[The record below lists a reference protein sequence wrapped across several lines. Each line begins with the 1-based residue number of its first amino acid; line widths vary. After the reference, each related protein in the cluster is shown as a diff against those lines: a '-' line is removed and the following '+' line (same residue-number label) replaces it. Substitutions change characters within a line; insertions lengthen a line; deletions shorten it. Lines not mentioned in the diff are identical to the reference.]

1 MSIRLTCP
9 QCQSALSVNNRLAG
23 REIRCPHCS
32 ESITVSGNQLESKQ
46 NDAPESVARSRGVAN
61 GSVELDRTTAPD
73 EEYLEPVELADATG
87 ADGIE
92 AEEIEVAELVL
103 DSVPKVSETNRI
115 SVASSRGSSVL
126 LGSLEEVS
134 LELEREQSSLS
145 DGEDEFDEISFPKKE
160 LPKDDMDMTP
170 MVDVTFLLLIFFMI
184 TASFSKEKVFEEPP
198 PLSDNAAL
206 ATEPPPVFDLVRVQI
221 DEFNGYTII
230 LPGGDEREA
239 SSKQD
244 LLLALSNARA
254 EVATGAN
261 EDQLKLM
268 IEAHVDCIHAAV
280 VAALD
285 AGRDKGFTNFQ
296 VQVVEEFQ

>member
-1 MSIRLTCP
+1 MSIRIECP
-9 QCQSALSVNNRLAG
+9 QCRSSLSVNNRLAG

-32 ESITVSGNQLESKQ
+32 GSISVPEKTLSAEQTS
-46 NDAPESVARSRGVAN
+46 APNSASAAIH
-61 GSVELDRTTAPD
+61 SAS
-73 EEYLEPVELADATG
+73 EEFEPVELAESSAETDFVPAEIADDRDAF
-87 ADGIE
+87 ANQM
-92 AEEIEVAELVL
+92 
-103 DSVPKVSETNRI
+103 DSDRP
-115 SVASSRGSSVL
+115 RGNGLL
-126 LGSLEEVS
+126 LGSLEQVS
-134 LELEREQSSLS
+134 LELEQAQRHIE
-145 DGEDEFDEISFPKKE
+145 EDEDSEEISFPKKE

-198 PLSDNAAL
+198 PLSDNAAM

-244 LLLALSNARA
+244 LLLALSDARA
-254 EVATGAN
+254 EVVTGAN

>member
-1 MSIRLTCP
+1 
-9 QCQSALSVNNRLAG
+9 VNNRLAG

-32 ESITVSGNQLESKQ
+32 GSISVPNKIISTEQTS
-46 NDAPESVARSRGVAN
+46 APNSAS
-61 GSVELDRTTAPD
+61 TAIHSAS
-73 EEYLEPVELADATG
+73 EEFEPVELAESTAESEFVPAEIADDRDAF
-87 ADGIE
+87 AIQ
-92 AEEIEVAELVL
+92 V
-103 DSVPKVSETNRI
+103 DSDRP
-115 SVASSRGSSVL
+115 RGNGLL
-126 LGSLEEVS
+126 LGSLEQVS
-134 LELEREQSSLS
+134 LELEQAQRHIE
-145 DGEDEFDEISFPKKE
+145 EDEDSEEISFPKKE

-198 PLSDNAAL
+198 PLSDNAAM

-244 LLLALSNARA
+244 LLLALSDARA
-254 EVATGAN
+254 EVVTGAN

>member
-1 MSIRLTCP
+1 MSIRIECP
-9 QCQSALSVNNRLAG
+9 QCRSSLSVNNRLAG

-32 ESITVSGNQLESKQ
+32 GSISVPEKTLSAEQTS
-46 NDAPESVARSRGVAN
+46 APNSASAAIH
-61 GSVELDRTTAPD
+61 SAS
-73 EEYLEPVELADATG
+73 EEFEPVELAESSAETEFVPAEIADDRDAF
-87 ADGIE
+87 ANQM
-92 AEEIEVAELVL
+92 
-103 DSVPKVSETNRI
+103 DSDRP
-115 SVASSRGSSVL
+115 RGNGLL
-126 LGSLEEVS
+126 LGSLEQVS
-134 LELEREQSSLS
+134 LELEQAQRHIE
-145 DGEDEFDEISFPKKE
+145 EDEDSEEISFPKKE

-198 PLSDNAAL
+198 PLSDNAAM

-244 LLLALSNARA
+244 LLLALSDARA
-254 EVATGAN
+254 EVVTGAN

>member
-1 MSIRLTCP
+1 MSIRIECP
-9 QCQSALSVNNRLAG
+9 QCRSSLSVNNRLAG

-32 ESITVSGNQLESKQ
+32 GSISVPNKIISTEQTS
-46 NDAPESVARSRGVAN
+46 APNSAS
-61 GSVELDRTTAPD
+61 TAIHSAS
-73 EEYLEPVELADATG
+73 EEFEPVELAESTAESEFVPAEIADDRDAF
-87 ADGIE
+87 AIQ
-92 AEEIEVAELVL
+92 V
-103 DSVPKVSETNRI
+103 DSDRP
-115 SVASSRGSSVL
+115 RGNGLL
-126 LGSLEEVS
+126 LGSLEQVS
-134 LELEREQSSLS
+134 LELEQAQRHIE
-145 DGEDEFDEISFPKKE
+145 EDEDSEEISFPKKE

-198 PLSDNAAL
+198 PLSDNAAM

-244 LLLALSNARA
+244 LLLALSDARA
-254 EVATGAN
+254 EVVTGAN

>member
-1 MSIRLTCP
+1 MSIRIECP
-9 QCQSALSVNNRLAG
+9 QCHSSLSVNNRLAG

-32 ESITVSGNQLESKQ
+32 GSIVVHAKAPSSEQSVTPDSTTVDDSK
-46 NDAPESVARSRGVAN
+46 SS
-61 GSVELDRTTAPD
+61 
-73 EEYLEPVELADATG
+73 EEFEPVELADSNLESEFVQAE
-87 ADGIE
+87 I
-92 AEEIEVAELVL
+92 AEEK
-103 DSVPKVSETNRI
+103 P
-115 SVASSRGSSVL
+115 RGSGLL
-126 LGSLEEVS
+126 LGSLEQVS
-134 LELEREQSSLS
+134 LELEQAQRDQEEEEESE
-145 DGEDEFDEISFPKKE
+145 GISFPKKE

-198 PLSDNAAL
+198 PLSDNAAM

-244 LLLALSNARA
+244 LLLALSDARA

>member
-1 MSIRLTCP
+1 
-9 QCQSALSVNNRLAG
+9 LSVNNRLAG

-32 ESITVSGNQLESKQ
+32 GSISVPEKTLSAEQTS
-46 NDAPESVARSRGVAN
+46 APNSASAAIY
-61 GSVELDRTTAPD
+61 SAS
-73 EEYLEPVELADATG
+73 EEFEPVELAESSAETDFVPAEIADDRDAF
-87 ADGIE
+87 ANQM
-92 AEEIEVAELVL
+92 
-103 DSVPKVSETNRI
+103 DSDRP
-115 SVASSRGSSVL
+115 RGNGLL
-126 LGSLEEVS
+126 LGSLEQVS
-134 LELEREQSSLS
+134 LELEQAQRHIE
-145 DGEDEFDEISFPKKE
+145 EDEDSEEISFPKKE

-198 PLSDNAAL
+198 PLSDNAAM

-244 LLLALSNARA
+244 LLLALSDARA
-254 EVATGAN
+254 EVVTGAN

>member
-1 MSIRLTCP
+1 MSIRVECP
-9 QCQSALSVNNRLAG
+9 QCRSSLSANDRLAG
-23 REIRCPHCS
+23 REIRCPRCS
-32 ESITVSGNQLESKQ
+32 GSIKVPEKVSGAEQPAVPKSMMSDSISKIEQ
-46 NDAPESVARSRGVAN
+46 S
-61 GSVELDRTTAPD
+61 
-73 EEYLEPVELADATG
+73 EPVEFAKSADQTKYMQ
-87 ADGIE
+87 
-92 AEEIEVAELVL
+92 IEVGSQVGNTPEFRAA
-103 DSVPKVSETNRI
+103 SE
-115 SVASSRGSSVL
+115 SPRGSGLL
-126 LGSLEEVS
+126 LGSLEQVS
-134 LELEREQSSLS
+134 LELEQTQS
-145 DGEDEFDEISFPKKE
+145 DQGEEAESEGISFPKKE

-198 PLSDNAAL
+198 PISDNAAM
-206 ATEPPPVFDLVRVQI
+206 ATEPPPVLDLVRVQI

-244 LLLALSNARA
+244 LLLALSDARA
-254 EVATGAN
+254 EVVTGAN

>member
-9 QCQSALSVNNRLAG
+9 ECQSALSVNNRLSG
-23 REIRCPHCS
+23 REIRCPHCNG
-32 ESITVSGNQLESKQ
+32 SITVPGKQLESEPK
-46 NDAPESVARSRGVAN
+46 DAPESHSPSSPFAN
-61 GSVELDRTTAPD
+61 KSIEPEKSTTSEDEL
-73 EEYLEPVELADATG
+73 LEPAELAEPTG
-87 ADGIE
+87 AEGIE
-92 AEEIEVAELVL
+92 TEEIEVAELVL
-103 DSVPKVSETNRI
+103 DSASGTTGTKRDPVSSPR
-115 SVASSRGSSVL
+115 SSSLL
-126 LGSLEEVS
+126 LGSLEQVS
-134 LELEREQSSLS
+134 LELEREQSLLA
-145 DGEDEFDEISFPKKE
+145 DGEDEAEEISFPKKE

-198 PLSDNAAL
+198 PLSDNAAM

-244 LLLALSNARA
+244 LLLALSDARA
-254 EVATGAN
+254 EVVTGAN